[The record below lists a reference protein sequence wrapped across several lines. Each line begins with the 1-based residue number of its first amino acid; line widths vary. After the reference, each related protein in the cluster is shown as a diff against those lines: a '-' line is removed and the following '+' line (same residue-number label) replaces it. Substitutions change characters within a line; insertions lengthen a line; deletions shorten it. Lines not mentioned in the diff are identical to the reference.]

1 MGSMILL
8 SVGRLEIAWGKNHFF
23 PDFST
28 LFQASDLQDVPY
40 YYAGDAIPEK
50 DDEWEVITEY
60 KEGLLKPLSEV
71 IDRIKLLGYT
81 SEYCKDEFNYL
92 CEMNGLDT
100 EKFTFEHL
108 KTALET
114 VDVYSISLDY
124 GQGGED
130 FGKFFRR
137 ELFPRLGLEKIVE
150 DSKYA
155 EFEAGYAMENLSP
168 YTILT
173 LLANNP
179 TAKNLP
185 VIWGF
190 KDLEENGWAKKSDF
204 VSLPPPSKRFLI
216 VTEGSSDTKIIKQAF
231 KLLKPHLA
239 DFFEYVDME
248 DGYPFAG
255 TGNMINFLKGLIKI
269 SVQNN
274 VVVLFDN
281 DVAGVETY
289 NRCHEL
295 PLLENIRVLK
305 LPDMDNF
312 QQFNTIGPNGSQ
324 KSNVNGQGAAIE
336 CYLDLPKDAAVRWNN
351 YNSRMKA
358 YQGELIKKTDYMRK
372 FLSQR
377 KKSSAYDYSKIEAI
391 LDMIITQ
398 CSEIQ
403 QENVRKELGSTEF
416 DSQHST

>member
-1 MGSMILL
+1 MGSMISL
-8 SVGRLEIAWGKNHFF
+8 SVGRLEIAWGKNHSF
-23 PDFST
+23 PDFSS
-28 LFQASDLQDVPY
+28 LFQESDIKNVPY
-40 YYAGDAIPEK
+40 YYAGAEIPDREY
-50 DDEWEVITEY
+50 EWGVITEY
-60 KEGLLKPLSEV
+60 KEGLSKPLCEV

-81 SEYCKDEFNYL
+81 TDYCREEFLYL
-92 CEMNGLDT
+92 SKLNNFDT
-100 EKFTFEHL
+100 EKFSFEQL

-114 VDVYSISLDY
+114 VDVQSISLNY
-124 GQGGED
+124 GEGGED

-137 ELFPRLGLEKIVE
+137 EIFPRLGLEAIVE
-150 DSKYA
+150 DSRYVQ
-155 EFEAGYAMENLSP
+155 FFAGDAMENLSP

-179 TAKNLP
+179 SAKDLP

-190 KDLEENGWAKKSDF
+190 KDLEENGWAKRNDF
-204 VSLPPPSKRFLI
+204 VSLPDRSKRFLI
-216 VTEGSSDTKIIKQAF
+216 VTEGSSDTKIIKHAF

-274 VVVLFDN
+274 VIVLFDN
-281 DVAGVETY
+281 DVAGVETF

-295 PLLENIRVLK
+295 QLLENMRVLK
-305 LPDMDNF
+305 LPDMSEF
-312 QQFNTIGPNGSQ
+312 EQFSTIGPNGSH
-324 KSNVNGQGAAIE
+324 KANINGQGAAIE
-336 CYLDLPKDAAVRWNN
+336 CYLDLPENAAVRWNN

-377 KKSSAYDYSKIEAI
+377 KKSSNYNYLKIEAV
-391 LDMIITQ
+391 LDMIITECAKIQ
-398 CSEIQ
+398 EI
-403 QENVRKELGSTEF
+403 EVRREIGSVEF
-416 DSQHST
+416 DEQYSV